1 VTAPADSSTGR
12 SAVFLTRCVLAWA
25 VSDFFDMLVAL
36 KGGHPEN
43 LTAVAISGPQVGGG
57 DTTAPRIHAFL
68 NLAAPNAYWTDISG
82 TDYSQPLQEALEV
95 IEGSCE
101 GFIPPQG

>member
-1 VTAPADSSTGR
+1 
-12 SAVFLTRCVLAWA
+12 VLAWA